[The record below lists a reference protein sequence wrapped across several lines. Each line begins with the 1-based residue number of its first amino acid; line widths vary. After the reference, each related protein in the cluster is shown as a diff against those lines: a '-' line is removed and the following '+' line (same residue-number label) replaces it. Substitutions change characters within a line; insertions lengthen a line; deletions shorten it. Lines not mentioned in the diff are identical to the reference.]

1 MISSFLLLVLAV
13 VVGAGPP
20 SAVVVVDAVAVMVA
34 PCRPGAGSA
43 CAQQEVAPG
52 APACRKQGADPLSR
66 LQLLTRSQ
74 VRSQSGGDEV
84 WTVSSYPGAAA
95 WRCSA
100 AAAPSSPP
108 AALAPPSSGGRA
120 GAGTPGTPPSASSSP
135 PGLSS

>member
-43 CAQQEVAPG
+43 CARQEVAPG

-95 WRCSA
+95 
-100 AAAPSSPP
+100 PSSPP
-108 AALAPPSSGGRA
+108 PAPAPPSSGGRA
-120 GAGTPGTPPSASSSP
+120 GAGTPGTPPSASASP

>member
-1 MISSFLLLVLAV
+1 MISSFLSLVLAD
-13 VVGAGPP
+13 VVGTGPP

-43 CAQQEVAPG
+43 SARQEASPG
-52 APACRKQGADPLSR
+52 GPACCKQGADPWPR

-95 WRCSA
+95 
-100 AAAPSSPP
+100 PSSPP
-108 AALAPPSSGGRA
+108 AAPAPPSS
-120 GAGTPGTPPSASSSP
+120 
-135 PGLSS
+135 